1 MSDALPGHSASSAFE
16 AWEPSRGNGAYC
28 IKIRNTSQYTL
39 IMKSIMKLCLD
50 AETMKKDRNVLFLLI
65 GRGCFDA
72 WESDF
77 DFQIG
82 RFKY

>member
-1 MSDALPGHSASSAFE
+1 
-16 AWEPSRGNGAYC
+16 
-28 IKIRNTSQYTL
+28 
-39 IMKSIMKLCLD
+39 MKSIVKSQQV
-50 AETMKKDRNVLFLLI
+50 AKTMEKDRNMWFLLI
-65 GRGCFDA
+65 GGGCFDA

>member
-1 MSDALPGHSASSAFE
+1 MSDAPSGHSAISAFE
-16 AWEPSRGNGAYC
+16 ALEPSRGNGAYF
-28 IKIRNTSQYTL
+28 IKIHSITQYAL
-39 IMKSIMKLCLD
+39 IMKSIVKSQQV
-50 AETMKKDRNVLFLLI
+50 AKTMEKDRNMWFLLI
-65 GRGCFDA
+65 GGGCFDA